1 MPSVVRKRSYG
12 SVTVFWLDR
21 AEALRRLEDAAKA
34 LLADRPDVVAVYVFG
49 SLPEG
54 RAVPGSDAD
63 VLLLLRETS
72 ERFMDRPLEFAPFF
86 AHVGLPVEVF
96 CYTAD
101 EAARIPFARRARER
115 GTILALQ
122 ASAPVSP
129 PNA

>member
-1 MPSVVRKRSYG
+1 MRKLSYG
-12 SVTVFWLDR
+12 SVKVFWLDR

-34 LLADRPDVVAVYVFG
+34 LLAARPDVVAVYVFG

-72 ERFMDRPLEFAPFF
+72 QRFIDRPLEFAPFF
-86 AHVGLPVEVF
+86 AQLGLPVDVF

-101 EAARIPFARRARER
+101 EAARNPFARRARER
-115 GTILALQ
+115 GIVLAQ
-122 ASAPVSP
+122 RASAPLSP
-129 PNA
+129 PEA